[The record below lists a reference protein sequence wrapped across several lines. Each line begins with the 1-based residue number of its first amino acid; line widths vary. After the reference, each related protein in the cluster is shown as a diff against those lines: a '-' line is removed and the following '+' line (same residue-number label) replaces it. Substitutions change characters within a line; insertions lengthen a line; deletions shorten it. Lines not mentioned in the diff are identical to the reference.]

1 MYTRNH
7 EHSTNVCYYL
17 FFSVCFLF
25 WFSLYFWLLIKTVVS
40 DVQAFKQPKYNKNND
55 ILSTNM
61 FFGVHAVEHIDWIVF
76 GNGRL
81 LFLRSFWAT
90 TITSVN
96 DNNERM
102 KTNILLAKWMLCVH
116 IDFRRGS
123 LAVFYLYSVL
133 YYYYLLISVFLV
145 IVDVFFFRFHA
156 TYNNRFTFSLVF
168 ASFTV
173 FSCILSAKRS
183 TMRTCVDVL
192 YCCTLAILYYYCNL
206 VHSDC

>member
-116 IDFRRGS
+116 IDFRRGA

-145 IVDVFFFRFHA
+145 IVDVFFSISCDLQQSFYFFTRFCFIYCFQLYFERKKIYHA
-156 TYNNRFTFSLVF
+156 YMCG
-168 ASFTV
+168 
-173 FSCILSAKRS
+173 CI
-183 TMRTCVDVL
+183 VL
-192 YCCTLAILYYYCNL
+192 LHTGYPILL
-206 VHSDC
+206 L

>member
-116 IDFRRGS
+116 IDFRRGA

-145 IVDVFFFRFHA
+145 IVDVFFFDFMRLTTIVLLFHS
-156 TYNNRFTFSLVF
+156 FLLHLLFSVVF
-168 ASFTV
+168 WAQKDLPCVHVWMYCTV
-173 FSCILSAKRS
+173 AHWLSYIII
-183 TMRTCVDVL
+183 V
-192 YCCTLAILYYYCNL
+192 I
-206 VHSDC
+206 